1 MRAAGPKEGEGRAQR
16 FGELMLLASLQG
28 GTLRDGAQA
37 HPVVYNK
44 GWGELLKKISGFVA
58 FSLMT

>member
-1 MRAAGPKEGEGRAQR
+1 
-16 FGELMLLASLQG
+16 MLLASLQG
-28 GTLRDGAQA
+28 GMLCDAAQA